1 MSLVLIEGFEG
12 ITNDNAEVQK
22 LFARKGHSC
31 YAYDMG
37 ADTGR
42 LGSGTCLA
50 YPTNRYFRLHI
61 DIASPA
67 TMIIGFAVKFAVW
80 PNKNSKLLEVFR
92 IAPSSWRH
100 FALYVTSDGEL
111 YVYDA
116 ASQFH
121 YTSGSG
127 LQGNTWH
134 YIELKTTIANSG
146 TLEIRVD
153 GTSIL
158 STTADMLNGTVDSI
172 ACVAFA
178 GENATTAYWDDI
190 YILDGTGTEN
200 NDFLGPC
207 SIVRLDPSLDNS
219 VDFTPSTGTTNYD
232 KVADGS
238 ASDDD
243 TTYVESSTLGD
254 CDKYARVHQAS
265 RFNDSPTRHNADMT
279 HRQTRE
285 CCPLNDECRALLRN
299 SMDELGLSARAH
311 DKILRVARTIADLD
325 DCNRIEAAH
334 LNEAINYRMLDREFW
349 T

>member
-153 GTSIL
+153 GNSVL

-219 VDFTPSTGTTNYD
+219 VDFTPSAGTTNYD

-254 CDKYARVHQAS
+254 CDKYGFGDLGSTGVYNHVVGAQINTEVIETATSGLMINNIYDLGGGSLSLSSHS
-265 RFNDSPTRHNADMT
+265 ITTDWSICWDVLESVTTISDVNA
-279 HRQTRE
+279 
-285 CCPLNDECRALLRN
+285 ALFGFETV
-299 SMDELGLSARAH
+299 S
-311 DKILRVARTIADLD
+311 
-325 DCNRIEAAH
+325 
-334 LNEAINYRMLDREFW
+334 
-349 T
+349 